1 MSGTTD
7 RLLAARAAQETL
19 DWIFLPPPAKQPK
32 PWLRRL
38 GVPPKA
44 WPWTDIAVIATLGVA
59 YLVTVLL
66 HGAGLG
72 AL

>member
-7 RLLAARAAQETL
+7 RFLAARVAQEEL
-19 DWIFLPPPAKQPK
+19 ARIFLPPQAK
-32 PWLRRL
+32 
-38 GVPPKA
+38 PPKA
-44 WPWTDIAVIATLGVA
+44 WPWTDIAVIAALGAA
-59 YLVTVLL
+59 YTAAAII

>member
-7 RLLAARAAQETL
+7 RFLAARVAQEEL
-19 DWIFLPPPAKQPK
+19 ARIFLQPQAKPPK
-32 PWLRRL
+32 P
-38 GVPPKA
+38 
-44 WPWTDIAVIATLGVA
+44 WPWTDIAVLATLGIA

-66 HGAGLG
+66 HGAPLG

>member
-1 MSGTTD
+1 MSNLSD
-7 RLLAARAAQETL
+7 RKAALLAANYEPPACGSSYAWL
-19 DWIFLPPPAKQPK
+19 SPPPPK
-32 PWLRRL
+32 R
-38 GVPPKA
+38 PKA

>member
-7 RLLAARAAQETL
+7 RLLAARIAQEEL
-19 DWIFLPPPAKQPK
+19 ARIFVPQAKPASGTA
-32 PWLRRL
+32 RA
-38 GVPPKA
+38 PKA
-44 WPWTDIAVIATLGVA
+44 WLWTDIAVIATLGVA